1 MKTTNK
7 NGRNQKGQGL
17 VEVSVVSG
25 VIMVPAVLFMLDLIF
40 LFAANSLNDQFVKVA
55 ARAAASQ
62 STPAGA
68 EEAARKAIDKF
79 PKSNLIPNLVVT
91 EVEYRTPDKPG
102 ELKTVVVKTK
112 MSTVIPMPFPF
123 LVEKPV
129 FQAGAVEPITALP
142 PNPHADS

>member
-1 MKTTNK
+1 MKTTKK

-62 STPAGA
+62 STAAGA
-68 EEAARKAIDKF
+68 EVAARKAIEKF
-79 PKSNLIPNLVVT
+79 PKSTLIPNLEVT
-91 EVEYRTPDKPG
+91 KVEYVAPNEPG
-102 ELKTVVVKTK
+102 AQKLVVVKTK
-112 MSTVIPMPFPF
+112 MNTVIPMPFPF

>member
-1 MKTTNK
+1 MKTQKT
-7 NGRNQKGQGL
+7 NGRNQSGQGL

-25 VIMVPAVLFMLDLIF
+25 VFMVPVVLFMLDLVF
-40 LFAANSLNDQFVKVA
+40 LFAANSLNDQYVKVA

-62 STPAGA
+62 STAAGA
-68 EEAARKAIDKF
+68 EHAAKSAISRF
-79 PKSNLIPNLVVT
+79 PKSTLIPNLEVV
-91 EVEYRTPDKPG
+91 EVEYRTPDEMG
-102 ELKTVVVKTK
+102 AQKTVVVKTK